1 THYALAGLNIASGA
15 LSIYAG
21 IRHDNDALA
30 ALGITGGTAQIAG
43 GASWIYGVSRQSVTA
58 ISFGSKASLLGGLL
72 TAPLTLY
79 DVYRDFGAP
88 GEHASRS
95 WQESAYTG
103 IVDVGKLAGIYYP
116 PAAFA
121 AIGAE

>member
-1 THYALAGLNIASGA
+1 
-15 LSIYAG
+15 
-21 IRHDNDALA
+21 
-30 ALGITGGTAQIAG
+30 
-43 GASWIYGVSRQSVTA
+43 
-58 ISFGSKASLLGGLL
+58 
-72 TAPLTLY
+72 
-79 DVYRDFGAP
+79 VYRDFGAP

-121 AIGAE
+121 AIGAEYVVKPVAEKASEYATPKFIGAMSQAYGIPEQYLWSWH